1 MPTHK
6 QGTVTP
12 PTSDRSLGKSGSNQ
26 LASAYGASPIHSGE
40 IDDDTIREQ
49 FQSDVLDAI
58 INDAGHTFGEF
69 DTSYSDAPDMN
80 SVATGGGGL
89 PASPY
94 VPNVS
99 SPGPG
104 SLNPSDQPDPPEGFG
119 QTPSDTW
126 GTGVGSQLTPKNS
139 SEKISGQTLGAY
151 IMGKSTK

>member
-12 PTSDRSLGKSGSNQ
+12 PATERAMGSAGANQ

-40 IDDDTIREQ
+40 IDPDTIQAQ
-49 FQSDVLDAI
+49 FQSEVLDAI
-58 INDAGHTFGEF
+58 INDGGHTFGEF
-69 DTSYSDAPDMN
+69 DTSYSEAPNVND
-80 SVATGGGGL
+80 VETGGAGL
-89 PASPY
+89 PGSPY

-104 SLNPSDQPDPPEGFG
+104 SLNAADQPEPPEGFG
-119 QTPSDTW
+119 ETPSDTW

-139 SEKISGQTLGAY
+139 SEKISGQTLGSY
-151 IMGKSTK
+151 IMGRSSE